1 MRDQSNK
8 LFSLLCSSTPR
19 SASDEE
25 MSPRTSTDTSS
36 PYNTSPWNPALSS
49 PFVKSP
55 WLQSPA
61 AVAPMAEHRCAG
73 LLGSLVRQNGHL
85 YSLATDGDLL
95 YTGSDSRN
103 IRVWKDRAE
112 FSGFKSGSG
121 LVKAIVLSGEK
132 IFTGHQDGKIRVWS
146 VSHKDPAQYKRVG
159 TLPRLRDFLKSS
171 INPCEYVEVRRHRRN
186 AVWLRHF
193 DAVSC
198 LSLDSEAGLL
208 YSGSW
213 DKTFKVWRVSDSRCL
228 ESVTAHED
236 AINSVAV
243 GLDGLVLTGSADGAV
258 KVWRREWN
266 ANGTTR
272 HALVRVQV
280 QRESAV
286 TALAVSEDGGVVY
299 CGTSDGLVSYWEVKG
314 RGLAHGGV
322 LRGHKL
328 AVLCLATAGRSLIIS
343 GSADSTIR
351 VWRREAA
358 GGAHVKLSVLTG
370 HAGPV
375 KCLAVGG
382 DAAGGGWLLYSG
394 SLDKS
399 VKVWRVPEK
408 EPSRVTRVPEHAR
421 GDGGVTEA
429 GRV

>member
-1 MRDQSNK
+1 M
-8 LFSLLCSSTPR
+8 
-19 SASDEE
+19 
-25 MSPRTSTDTSS
+25 STDTNSS
-36 PYNTSPWNPALSS
+36 PYAMSPWNPASSS
-49 PFVKSP
+49 PFVRSP
-55 WLQSPA
+55 WLQSSA
-61 AVAPMAEHRCAG
+61 AIAPLAEEDPSTG

-95 YTGSDSRN
+95 YTGSDSKN
-103 IRVWKDRAE
+103 IRVWKNRTE

-121 LVKAIVLSGEK
+121 LVKAIVISGDRV
-132 IFTGHQDGKIRVWS
+132 FTGHQDGKIRVWRA
-146 VSHKDPAQYKRVG
+146 SHRDSAQYKRVG

-171 INPCEYVEVRRHRRN
+171 INPSNYVEARPHHRN
-186 AVWLRHF
+186 AVWLRHS

-198 LSLDSEAGLL
+198 LSLDAGAGLL

-213 DKTFKVWRVSDSRCL
+213 DKTVKVWRVSDSRCL
-228 ESVTAHED
+228 ESVAAHED

-243 GLDGLVLTGSADGAV
+243 GFDGMVFTGSADGAV

-272 HALVRVQV
+272 HELVRVQMK
-280 QRESAV
+280 RESAV
-286 TALAVSEDGGVVY
+286 TALAVSESAGVVY
-299 CGTSDGLVSYWEVKG
+299 CGTSDGLVSHWEVVKG
-314 RGLAHGGV
+314 KGLVHGGV

-358 GGAHVKLSVLTG
+358 SGTHTKLSVLTG
-370 HAGPV
+370 HVGPI
-375 KCLAVGG
+375 KCLAVGDDVAG
-382 DAAGGGWLLYSG
+382 DGWLLYSG

-408 EPSRVTRVPEHAR
+408 KPSMHLKRMPEHVH
-421 GDGGVTEA
+421 GDGEATEA
-429 GRV
+429 WRV